1 MTHFVFCHGFGFD
14 TQFWERIAPYFSQEK
29 CSFIDL
35 GYFGNRVDNTYL
47 CNQRVIGIG
56 HSIGLSKLLSMYSNF
71 DYLIGL
77 NSFVNFLGSDQ
88 IERKK
93 RQKELN
99 ALRLSF
105 LKDPDSAI
113 RNFYIRCDIEELI
126 ECTDFSNLNLDL
138 ILSEF
143 EWLQKEYKLPEV
155 PTLIL
160 SSNDDLVV
168 PHTITSDNF
177 SKQQYIKI
185 DSIMNG
191 GHALGFRKPLE
202 VYRKIMSFLNDTTA

>member
-1 MTHFVFCHGFGFD
+1 MTHFVFCHSFGFD

-126 ECTDFSNLNLDL
+126 ECTDFPNLNFDL

-168 PHTITSDNF
+168 PYTITSDNF

>member
-35 GYFGNRVDNTYL
+35 GYFDNQMDYQYL
-47 CNQRVIGIG
+47 HNQRIIGIG
-56 HSIGLSKLLSMYSNF
+56 HSIGLSKLVSMYNNF

-77 NSFVNFLGSDQ
+77 NSFINFLGSDQ
-88 IERKK
+88 IGRKK

-113 RNFYIRCDIEELI
+113 KNFYIRCDIEELI
-126 ECTDFSNLNLDL
+126 ECTDFSNLNRDL

-168 PHTITSDNF
+168 PHAITSDNF

>member
-126 ECTDFSNLNLDL
+126 ECTDFSNLNRDL

-168 PHTITSDNF
+168 PHAITSDNF

>member
-113 RNFYIRCDIEELI
+113 RNFYIRCDIEEFI

-160 SSNDDLVV
+160 SSNDDLVL
-168 PHTITSDNF
+168 PHTITSNNF

>member
-56 HSIGLSKLLSMYSNF
+56 HSVGLSKLISMYSNF

-113 RNFYIRCDIEELI
+113 KNFYIRCDIEELI
-126 ECTDFSNLNLDL
+126 ECTDFSSLNRDL

-168 PHTITSDNF
+168 PHAITSDNF

>member
-105 LKDPDSAI
+105 LKDSDSAI

-126 ECTDFSNLNLDL
+126 ECTDFSNLNRDL

-143 EWLQKEYKLPEV
+143 EWLRKEYKLPEV

-160 SSNDDLVV
+160 RSNDDLVV
-168 PHTITSDNF
+168 PPAITSDNF

>member
-35 GYFGNRVDNTYL
+35 GYFGNRVDNTHL
-47 CNQRVIGIG
+47 CNQKVIGIG
-56 HSIGLSKLLSMYSNF
+56 HSVGLSKLISMYSNF

-105 LKDPDSAI
+105 LKDSDSAI

-126 ECTDFSNLNLDL
+126 ECTDFSNLNRDL

-160 SSNDDLVV
+160 RSNDDLVV
-168 PHTITSDNF
+168 PHAITSDNF

>member
-35 GYFGNRVDNTYL
+35 GYFGNRVDNTHL
-47 CNQRVIGIG
+47 CNQKVIGIG
-56 HSIGLSKLLSMYSNF
+56 HSVGLSKLISMYSNF

-105 LKDPDSAI
+105 LKDSDSAI

-126 ECTDFSNLNLDL
+126 ECTDFSNLNRDL

-168 PHTITSDNF
+168 PHAITSDNF

>member
-35 GYFGNRVDNTYL
+35 GYFNNQMDYQYL
-47 CNQRVIGIG
+47 HNQRIIGIG
-56 HSIGLSKLLSMYSNF
+56 HSIGLSKLVSMYNNF

-77 NSFVNFLGSDQ
+77 NSFINFLGSDQ
-88 IERKK
+88 IGRKK

-126 ECTDFSNLNLDL
+126 ECTDFSNLNRDL

-168 PHTITSDNF
+168 PYTITSDNF

>member
-35 GYFGNRVDNTYL
+35 GYFNNQMDYQYL
-47 CNQRVIGIG
+47 HNQRIIGIG
-56 HSIGLSKLLSMYSNF
+56 HSIGLSKLVSMYNNF

-77 NSFVNFLGSDQ
+77 NSFINFLGSDQ
-88 IERKK
+88 IGRKK

-126 ECTDFSNLNLDL
+126 ECTDFSNLNRDL

-168 PHTITSDNF
+168 PHAITSDNF

>member
-1 MTHFVFCHGFGFD
+1 MNHFVFCHGFGFD

-168 PHTITSDNF
+168 PYTITSDNF

>member
-56 HSIGLSKLLSMYSNF
+56 HSVGLSKLISMYSNF

-105 LKDPDSAI
+105 LKDSDSAI

-126 ECTDFSNLNLDL
+126 ECTDFSNLNRDL

-143 EWLQKEYKLPEV
+143 EWLRKEYKLPEV

-160 SSNDDLVV
+160 RSNDDLVV
-168 PHTITSDNF
+168 PPAITSDNF

-185 DSIMNG
+185 DNIMNG

>member
-35 GYFGNRVDNTYL
+35 GYFNNQMDYQYL
-47 CNQRVIGIG
+47 HNQRIIGIG
-56 HSIGLSKLLSMYSNF
+56 HSIGLSKLVSMYNNF
-71 DYLIGL
+71 DYRIGL
-77 NSFVNFLGSDQ
+77 NSFINFLGSDQ
-88 IERKK
+88 IGRKK

-126 ECTDFSNLNLDL
+126 ECTDFSNLNRDL

-143 EWLQKEYKLPEV
+143 EWLQKEYKLPEI

-160 SSNDDLVV
+160 RSNDDLVV
-168 PHTITSDNF
+168 PHAITSDNF

>member
-56 HSIGLSKLLSMYSNF
+56 HSVGLSKLISMYSNF

-126 ECTDFSNLNLDL
+126 ECTDFSNLNRDL

-168 PHTITSDNF
+168 PHAITSDNF

>member
-56 HSIGLSKLLSMYSNF
+56 HSVGLSKLISMYSNF

-113 RNFYIRCDIEELI
+113 KNFYIRCDIEELI
-126 ECTDFSNLNLDL
+126 ECTDFSNLNRDL

-168 PHTITSDNF
+168 PHAITSDNF

>member
-35 GYFGNRVDNTYL
+35 GYFGNRVDNTHL

-56 HSIGLSKLLSMYSNF
+56 HSIGLSKLISMYGNF

-77 NSFVNFLGSDQ
+77 NSFVNFLGFDQ

-113 RNFYIRCDIEELI
+113 KNFYIRCDIEELI
-126 ECTDFSNLNLDL
+126 ECTDFSNLNRDL

-143 EWLQKEYKLPEV
+143 EWLQKEYKLPEI

-168 PHTITSDNF
+168 PHAITSDNF

>member
-56 HSIGLSKLLSMYSNF
+56 HSVGLSKLISMYSNF

-126 ECTDFSNLNLDL
+126 ECTDFPNLNFDL

-168 PHTITSDNF
+168 PYTITSDNF

>member
-56 HSIGLSKLLSMYSNF
+56 HSVGLSKLISMYSNF

-88 IERKK
+88 VERKK

-113 RNFYIRCDIEELI
+113 KNFYIRCDIEELI
-126 ECTDFSNLNLDL
+126 ECTDFSSLNRDL

-143 EWLQKEYKLPEV
+143 GWLQKEYKLPEV

-168 PHTITSDNF
+168 PHAITSDNF

>member
-1 MTHFVFCHGFGFD
+1 MNHFVFCHGFGFD

-126 ECTDFSNLNLDL
+126 ECTDFSNLNRDL

-168 PHTITSDNF
+168 PHAITSDNF

>member
-1 MTHFVFCHGFGFD
+1 M
-14 TQFWERIAPYFSQEK
+14 
-29 CSFIDL
+29 
-35 GYFGNRVDNTYL
+35 DNTYL

-56 HSIGLSKLLSMYSNF
+56 HSVGLSKLISMYSNF

-99 ALRLSF
+99 DLRLSF

-126 ECTDFSNLNLDL
+126 ECTDFSNLNRDL

-168 PHTITSDNF
+168 PYTITSDNF

>member
-56 HSIGLSKLLSMYSNF
+56 HSVGLSKLISMYSNF

-160 SSNDDLVV
+160 SSNDDLVL
-168 PHTITSDNF
+168 PHTITSNNF

>member
-126 ECTDFSNLNLDL
+126 ECTDFPNLNFDL

-168 PHTITSDNF
+168 PYTITSDNF

>member
-56 HSIGLSKLLSMYSNF
+56 HSVGLSKLISMYSNF

-88 IERKK
+88 VERKK

-113 RNFYIRCDIEELI
+113 KNFYIRCDIEELI
-126 ECTDFSNLNLDL
+126 ECTDFSNLNRDL

-168 PHTITSDNF
+168 PHAITSDNF

>member
-56 HSIGLSKLLSMYSNF
+56 HSVGLSKLISMYSNF

-105 LKDPDSAI
+105 LKDSDSAI

-126 ECTDFSNLNLDL
+126 ECTDFSNLNRDL

-143 EWLQKEYKLPEV
+143 EWLRKEYKLPEV

-160 SSNDDLVV
+160 RSNDDLVV
-168 PHTITSDNF
+168 PPAITSDNF